1 MNFFKPSLPVTLVL
15 SGAALACVSAQAAPS
30 CGSVTPLERRIVE
43 RANDDVGALRTF
55 VRLTAIVHG
64 VNMVDVRDNIDQWRA
79 AVDCSKVAAAAARP
93 ADEAGG
99 GDATPVVARR

>member
-1 MNFFKPSLPVTLVL
+1 MNLFQPTLPVAFVL
-15 SGAALACVSAQAAPS
+15 GGALLACVSAQAAPS

-43 RANDDVGALRTF
+43 RANDDVGSLRTF

-79 AVDCSKVAAAAARP
+79 AVECSKVAAAAP
-93 ADEAGG
+93 PSDQAGTA
-99 GDATPVVARR
+99 DATPVVAQR